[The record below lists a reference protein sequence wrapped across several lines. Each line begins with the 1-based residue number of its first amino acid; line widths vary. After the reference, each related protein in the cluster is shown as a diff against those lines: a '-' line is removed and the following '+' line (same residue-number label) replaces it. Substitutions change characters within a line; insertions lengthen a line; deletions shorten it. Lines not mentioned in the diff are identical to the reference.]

1 VSLRAEPDPD
11 DAGTLGGAS
20 GRARAGRQF
29 AVGAAAARLRLDA
42 PGAIIRGVP
51 PRPPIPFDTIP
62 VLAPLTAADRLALA
76 PLCELRAYGKGETL
90 FEEGQPASTIHFL
103 FVGRVKIVKAAP
115 ERDLILEILGPG
127 EPVGAVAVYQQRP
140 FPASAVALEPS
151 GTISIPERE
160 FFQLVEKRPEITRGL
175 LAGLTLRLM
184 ALNRRLADMT
194 GSVEYRSAR
203 LFVTLSERL
212 GRRQDGGIFI
222 PLPLS
227 RQEIADLV
235 GTTVETAIRVMSRWQ
250 KEGLVDTSREG
261 FLIRRIE
268 SFREIAPSD

>member
-1 VSLRAEPDPD
+1 
-11 DAGTLGGAS
+11 
-20 GRARAGRQF
+20 
-29 AVGAAAARLRLDA
+29 
-42 PGAIIRGVP
+42 VP

-62 VLAPLTAADRLALA
+62 VLAPLTAGDRLALA
-76 PLCELRAYGKGETL
+76 PLCELRAYEKGETV

-151 GTISIPERE
+151 GTVSIPERE

-203 LFVTLSERL
+203 LFVTLAERL

-235 GTTVETAIRVMSRWQ
+235 GTTIETAIRLMSRWQ

-268 SFREIAPSD
+268 SIREIAPSD